1 MTELLLAATSLDVT
15 PPPGHRLDGYAAR
28 AGVATSTADPLCAT
42 MIWLSSV
49 DDPGVLWLTLDA
61 IAVSSTLARE
71 LAEAA
76 GAAAG
81 IPPSHVVVSASHTH
95 SGPSGWTG
103 EIHPVIPAEQ
113 ERSLVDSLVAALRG
127 AQLTLQ
133 PVTAS
138 WRSVE
143 VVGVGTNRHRRN
155 GPHDNTAGILALH
168 SLTGSLE
175 AVLLDFA
182 CHPTTYGPEN
192 MRYSAD
198 WPGAARAALA
208 PAVVGFLQGAAGD
221 VSPRFTRQGRGAA
234 EVTRLGTLLAT
245 RVRESLA
252 GPGLELP
259 QSVPAIRRTTLTLPV
274 RNIPPANES
283 EALVTAAEKLLT
295 EAEQLATATEQ
306 LATTSAPSATAAGS
320 ITTASGPGAT
330 ASEPGATTSA
340 PSATAAGSSTTASG
354 PGATASGPNG
364 TASGPGALASGPGA
378 LASGPA
384 AAASGAIT
392 RAAVDDPSGRI
403 SQTRLDGAR
412 GQALMAAANLP
423 SALDLP
429 VSAVTMG
436 DVCWINLP
444 VELFAVHGACL
455 QSDSTH
461 PITRVIGYTDGY
473 YGYVVDPSA
482 AQAGTYEALITF
494 FDQPTTNQLL
504 TETATF
510 VNQ

>member
-28 AGVATSTADPLCAT
+28 AGLATGTADPLRAT
-42 MIWLSSV
+42 LIWLSSV

-61 IAVSSTLARE
+61 IAVRSGLTRE

-113 ERSLVDSLVAALRG
+113 ERSLVDSLVGAVRG
-127 AQLTLQ
+127 AGLERQ

-143 VVGVGTNRHRRN
+143 VIGVGTNRHRRN

-168 SLTGSLE
+168 SLSGSLE

-234 EVTRLGTLLAT
+234 EVTRLGSLLAG
-245 RVRESLA
+245 RVREALA

-274 RNIPPANES
+274 RNIPPADES
-283 EALVTAAEKLLT
+283 EKLATAVEKVVTAAEQ
-295 EAEQLATATEQ
+295 A
-306 LATTSAPSATAAGS
+306 
-320 ITTASGPGAT
+320 
-330 ASEPGATTSA
+330 
-340 PSATAAGSSTTASG
+340 
-354 PGATASGPNG
+354 ATASGPVG
-364 TASGPGALASGPGA
+364 TVQA
-378 LASGPA
+378 
-384 AAASGAIT
+384 T
-392 RAAVDDPSGRI
+392 VDDPSGRI

-412 GQALMAAANLP
+412 GQALMAAATLP
-423 SALDLP
+423 PTLDLP
-429 VSAVTMG
+429 VSAITMG

-473 YGYVVDPSA
+473 YGYVVDPSSA
-482 AQAGTYEALITF
+482 EAGTYEALITY

>member
-1 MTELLLAATSLDVT
+1 MTELLLAAKSLDVT

-28 AGVATSTADPLCAT
+28 AGLATGTADPLNAT
-42 MIWLSSV
+42 LIWLSSA

-61 IAVSSTLARE
+61 IAVGCDLVSE
-71 LAEAA
+71 LAAAA

-103 EIHPVIPAEQ
+103 QIHPVIPADRECD
-113 ERSLVDSLVAALRG
+113 LVDALLG
-127 AQLTLQ
+127 AVRSVRFERQ

-168 SLTGSLE
+168 SRSGSLE

-192 MRYSAD
+192 MQYSAD

-234 EVTRLGTLLAT
+234 EVTRLGSLLAG
-245 RVRESLA
+245 RVREALA
-252 GPGLELP
+252 QPGLELP
-259 QSVPAIRRTTLTLPV
+259 PSPPTIRRTTLTLPV
-274 RNIPPANES
+274 RNIPPAAE
-283 EALVTAAEKLLT
+283 AEKVV
-295 EAEQLATATEQ
+295 
-306 LATTSAPSATAAGS
+306 S
-320 ITTASGPGAT
+320 
-330 ASEPGATTSA
+330 
-340 PSATAAGSSTTASG
+340 
-354 PGATASGPNG
+354 
-364 TASGPGALASGPGA
+364 
-378 LASGPA
+378 
-384 AAASGAIT
+384 AAASHLNGT
-392 RAAVDDPSGRI
+392 DDPSGRI

-412 GQALMAAANLP
+412 GQALMAAAALP
-423 SALDLP
+423 PTFDL
-429 VSAVTMG
+429 SISTVTMG

-482 AQAGTYEALITF
+482 AEAGTYEALITF
-494 FDQPTTNQLL
+494 FDQPTTHHLL
-504 TETATF
+504 TQTTTF
-510 VNQ
+510 VNS

>member
-28 AGVATSTADPLCAT
+28 AGLSTGAADPLRAT
-42 MIWLSSV
+42 LIWLSTG

-61 IAVSSTLARE
+61 IAVGSALSSE
-71 LAEAA
+71 LATAA

-103 EIHPVIPAEQ
+103 EIHPVIPAER
-113 ERSLVDSLVAALRG
+113 ERPLVDSLVG
-127 AQLTLQ
+127 AVRSAVLERQ

-138 WRSVE
+138 WHSIE
-143 VVGVGTNRHRRN
+143 VIGVGTNRHRKN
-155 GPHDNTAGILALH
+155 GPHDNTAGVLALH
-168 SLTGSLE
+168 GLGGSLE

-192 MRYSAD
+192 LQYSAD

-234 EVTRLGTLLAT
+234 EVARLGGLLAS
-245 RVRESLA
+245 RVREALA
-252 GPGLELP
+252 TPGLELP
-259 QSVPAIRRTTLTLPV
+259 QSAPSIRRTTLTLPV
-274 RNIPPANES
+274 RSVPPVDES
-283 EALVTAAEKLLT
+283 EK
-295 EAEQLATATEQ
+295 
-306 LATTSAPSATAAGS
+306 
-320 ITTASGPGAT
+320 
-330 ASEPGATTSA
+330 
-340 PSATAAGSSTTASG
+340 
-354 PGATASGPNG
+354 
-364 TASGPGALASGPGA
+364 LASVVESRVDAESRTNGA
-378 LASGPA
+378 G
-384 AAASGAIT
+384 
-392 RAAVDDPSGRI
+392 DPSGRI
-403 SQTRLDGAR
+403 SQTRLEGAR
-412 GQALMAAANLP
+412 GQALMAAADLP
-423 SALDLP
+423 PALDLP
-429 VSAVTMG
+429 VSTVTMG

-444 VELFAVHGACL
+444 VELFAVHGVCL
-455 QSDSTH
+455 QADSTH

-482 AQAGTYEALITF
+482 AEAGTYEALITF
-494 FDQPTTNQLL
+494 FDQPTTNTLL

-510 VNQ
+510 VNS

>member
-1 MTELLLAATSLDVT
+1 MTDLLLAATALDVT

-28 AGVATSTADPLCAT
+28 AGLSTGTADPLNAT
-42 MIWLSSV
+42 LIWLSTA

-61 IAVSSTLARE
+61 IAAGHQLCAE

-103 EIHPVIPAEQ
+103 EIHPVIPAER
-113 ERSLVDSLVAALRG
+113 ERDLIDSLVG
-127 AQLTLQ
+127 AVRAVRLERQ
-133 PVTAS
+133 PVSAS
-138 WRSVE
+138 WRSIE
-143 VVGVGTNRHRRN
+143 VIGVGTNRHRKN

-168 SLTGSLE
+168 SRSGSLE

-192 MRYSAD
+192 MQYSAD

-234 EVTRLGTLLAT
+234 EVTRLGSLLAG
-245 RVRESLA
+245 RVREALTQ
-252 GPGLELP
+252 PGLELP
-259 QSVPAIRRTTLTLPV
+259 QSAPAIRRTTLTLPV
-274 RNIPPANES
+274 RSIPPADES
-283 EALVTAAEKLLT
+283 EKLVTAAEQAVLSTT
-295 EAEQLATATEQ
+295 EQANLPATAAETRVTATE
-306 LATTSAPSATAAGS
+306 TRAPAAE
-320 ITTASGPGAT
+320 TR
-330 ASEPGATTSA
+330 
-340 PSATAAGSSTTASG
+340 
-354 PGATASGPNG
+354 
-364 TASGPGALASGPGA
+364 
-378 LASGPA
+378 A
-384 AAASGAIT
+384 AAA
-392 RAAVDDPSGRI
+392 DDPSGRI
-403 SQTRLDGAR
+403 TQTRLDGAR

-423 SALDLP
+423 PALDLS
-429 VSAVTMG
+429 VSTVTFG

-482 AQAGTYEALITF
+482 AEAGTYEALITF
-494 FDQPTTNQLL
+494 FDQPTTNHLIKQAADFMN
-504 TETATF
+504 T
-510 VNQ
+510 

>member
-1 MTELLLAATSLDVT
+1 MTELRLAAKSLDVT
-15 PPPGHRLDGYAAR
+15 PPPGHLLDGYAAR
-28 AGVATSTADPLCAT
+28 AGVATGTADPLTAT
-42 MIWLSSV
+42 VIWLSTA

-61 IAVSSTLARE
+61 IAVGCELRAE
-71 LAEAA
+71 LAEAV

-103 EIHPVIPAEQ
+103 EIHPVIPASR
-113 ERSLVDSLVAALRG
+113 ERDLVDALVG
-127 AQLTLQ
+127 AVGSVQLEPQ

-138 WRSVE
+138 WRSIE

-155 GPHDNTAGILALH
+155 GPHDNTVGILALH

-192 MRYSAD
+192 LQYSAD

-234 EVTRLGTLLAT
+234 EVTRLGSLLAG
-245 RVRESLA
+245 RVREALA
-252 GPGLELP
+252 EPGLELP
-259 QSVPAIRRTTLTLPV
+259 QSAPVIRRTTLTLPV
-274 RNIPPANES
+274 RNIPPAVE
-283 EALVTAAEKLLT
+283 AEKVV
-295 EAEQLATATEQ
+295 
-306 LATTSAPSATAAGS
+306 S
-320 ITTASGPGAT
+320 
-330 ASEPGATTSA
+330 
-340 PSATAAGSSTTASG
+340 
-354 PGATASGPNG
+354 
-364 TASGPGALASGPGA
+364 
-378 LASGPA
+378 
-384 AAASGAIT
+384 AAASHVHGS
-392 RAAVDDPSGRI
+392 DDPSGRI

-412 GQALMAAANLP
+412 GQAMMAAASLP
-423 SALDLP
+423 PTLDLWI
-429 VSAVTMG
+429 STVTMG

-455 QSDSTH
+455 QADSTH

-473 YGYVVDPSA
+473 FGYVVDPA
-482 AQAGTYEALITF
+482 AAEAGTYEALITF

-504 TETATF
+504 KQTTDFANT
-510 VNQ
+510 

>member
-1 MTELLLAATSLDVT
+1 VNELLLAATSLDVT

-28 AGVATSTADPLCAT
+28 AGLSTGTADPLRAT
-42 MIWLSSV
+42 LIWLSTK

-61 IAVSSTLARE
+61 IAVGSALSSE

-103 EIHPVIPAEQ
+103 EIHPVIPAER
-113 ERSLVDSLVAALRG
+113 ERPLVDSLVGSVRAAALERK
-127 AQLTLQ
+127 

-143 VVGVGTNRHRRN
+143 VIGVGTNRHRKN

-168 SLTGSLE
+168 GFDGSLD

-192 MRYSAD
+192 LQYSAD

-234 EVTRLGTLLAT
+234 EVARLGGLLAS
-245 RVRESLA
+245 RVREALA
-252 GPGLELP
+252 TPGLELP
-259 QSVPAIRRTTLTLPV
+259 RSAPSIRRTTLTLPV
-274 RNIPPANES
+274 RSVPPVDES
-283 EALVTAAEKLLT
+283 EKLVSVMESRVNAEH
-295 EAEQLATATEQ
+295 
-306 LATTSAPSATAAGS
+306 AG
-320 ITTASGPGAT
+320 G
-330 ASEPGATTSA
+330 
-340 PSATAAGSSTTASG
+340 
-354 PGATASGPNG
+354 
-364 TASGPGALASGPGA
+364 
-378 LASGPA
+378 
-384 AAASGAIT
+384 
-392 RAAVDDPSGRI
+392 PSGRI
-403 SQTRLDGAR
+403 SQTRLEGAR

-423 SALDLP
+423 PALDLP
-429 VSAVTMG
+429 VSTVTMG

-444 VELFAVHGACL
+444 VELFAVHGVCL
-455 QSDSTH
+455 QADSTH

-482 AQAGTYEALITF
+482 AEAGTYEALITF
-494 FDQPTTNQLL
+494 FDQPTTNTLL

-510 VNQ
+510 VNS

>member
-1 MTELLLAATSLDVT
+1 VTELLLAATSLDVT

-28 AGVATSTADPLCAT
+28 AGVATGTADPLHAT
-42 MIWLSSV
+42 LIWLSSV

-61 IAVSSTLARE
+61 IAVGSALSRE
-71 LAEAA
+71 LADAA

-81 IPPSHVVVSASHTH
+81 IPPSNVVVSASHTH

-113 ERSLVDSLVAALRG
+113 ERPLVESLVGVVRG
-127 AQLTLQ
+127 AVLERQ

-143 VVGVGTNRHRRN
+143 VIGVGTNRHRRN
-155 GPHDNTAGILALH
+155 GPHDNTAGVLALH
-168 SLTGSLE
+168 SLSGSLE

-192 MRYSAD
+192 LRYSAD

-234 EVTRLGTLLAT
+234 EVTRLGNLLAG
-245 RVRESLA
+245 RVREALA

-259 QSVPAIRRTTLTLPV
+259 QSPPRIRRTTLTQPV
-274 RNIPPANES
+274 RNIPPADES
-283 EALVTAAEKLLT
+283 EKLVDAVERVV
-295 EAEQLATATEQ
+295 
-306 LATTSAPSATAAGS
+306 
-320 ITTASGPGAT
+320 TASGP
-330 ASEPGATTSA
+330 
-340 PSATAAGSSTTASG
+340 
-354 PGATASGPNG
+354 
-364 TASGPGALASGPGA
+364 
-378 LASGPA
+378 
-384 AAASGAIT
+384 SGAART
-392 RAAVDDPSGRI
+392 GVDDPSGRI
-403 SQTRLDGAR
+403 FQTRLDGAR
-412 GQALMAAANLP
+412 GQALMAAAAIPPSLNLP
-423 SALDLP
+423 I
-429 VSAVTMG
+429 SAVTMG

-473 YGYVVDPSA
+473 YGYVVDPSSA
-482 AQAGTYEALITF
+482 AAGTYEALITF
-494 FDQPTTNQLL
+494 FDQPTTNRLL
-504 TETATF
+504 TQTATF
-510 VNQ
+510 VNL

>member
-28 AGVATSTADPLCAT
+28 LGVATGTADPLQAT
-42 MIWLSSV
+42 LIWLSTA

-61 IAVSSTLARE
+61 IAVGSELSRE

-81 IPPSHVVVSASHTH
+81 IQSSHVVVSASHTH

-103 EIHPVIPAEQ
+103 EIHPVIPAER
-113 ERSLVDSLVAALRG
+113 ECSLAASLVGAVRAARLER
-127 AQLTLQ
+127 Q

-143 VVGVGTNRHRRN
+143 VIGVGTNRHRRN

-168 SLTGSLE
+168 SPSGALE
-175 AVLLDFA
+175 AVLFDFA

-192 MRYSAD
+192 MQYSAD
-198 WPGAARAALA
+198 WPGATRAALA

-234 EVTRLGTLLAT
+234 EVTRLGSLLAT
-245 RVRESLA
+245 RVREALA
-252 GPGLELP
+252 SPGLELP
-259 QSVPAIRRTTLTLPV
+259 QSAPAIRRTTLTLPV
-274 RNIPPANES
+274 RNIPPADES
-283 EALVTAAEKLLT
+283 EKLANAVEKVVTAAET
-295 EAEQLATATEQ
+295 R
-306 LATTSAPSATAAGS
+306 
-320 ITTASGPGAT
+320 
-330 ASEPGATTSA
+330 
-340 PSATAAGSSTTASG
+340 
-354 PGATASGPNG
+354 G
-364 TASGPGALASGPGA
+364 T
-378 LASGPA
+378 
-384 AAASGAIT
+384 AASG
-392 RAAVDDPSGRI
+392 VEDPSGRI

-412 GQALMAAANLP
+412 GQALMATATLP
-423 SALDLP
+423 PTLHLP
-429 VSAVTMG
+429 ISAVTMG

-482 AQAGTYEALITF
+482 AEAGTYEALITF
-494 FDQPTTNQLL
+494 FDQPTTNSLL
-504 TETATF
+504 TTTAAF
-510 VNQ
+510 VNS

>member
-28 AGVATSTADPLCAT
+28 AGVATGTADPLNAT
-42 MIWLSSV
+42 LIWLSST

-61 IAVSSTLARE
+61 IAVGRE
-71 LAEAA
+71 LVSELASAA
-76 GAAAG
+76 ASAAG

-103 EIHPVIPAEQ
+103 EIHPVIPAARECD
-113 ERSLVDSLVAALRG
+113 LVDALLG
-127 AQLTLQ
+127 AVKSVRLERQ

-155 GPHDNTAGILALH
+155 GPHDNTAGVLALH
-168 SLTGSLE
+168 SLSGSLE

-192 MRYSAD
+192 MKYSAD

-234 EVTRLGTLLAT
+234 EVNRLGSLLAG
-245 RVRESLA
+245 RVREALA
-252 GPGLELP
+252 HPGLELP
-259 QSVPAIRRTTLTLPV
+259 QSPPAIRRTTLTLPV
-274 RNIPPANES
+274 RNIPPA
-283 EALVTAAEKLLT
+283 A
-295 EAEQLATATEQ
+295 EAERVV
-306 LATTSAPSATAAGS
+306 S
-320 ITTASGPGAT
+320 
-330 ASEPGATTSA
+330 
-340 PSATAAGSSTTASG
+340 
-354 PGATASGPNG
+354 
-364 TASGPGALASGPGA
+364 
-378 LASGPA
+378 
-384 AAASGAIT
+384 AAASHVNGT
-392 RAAVDDPSGRI
+392 DDPSGRI

-412 GQALMAAANLP
+412 GQALMAAAALP
-423 SALDLP
+423 PAFDLP
-429 VSAVTMG
+429 ISAVTMG

-461 PITRVIGYTDGY
+461 PITRVVGYTDGY

-482 AQAGTYEALITF
+482 AEAGTYEALITF
-494 FDQPTTNQLL
+494 FDQPTTNQLI
-504 TETATF
+504 TETANF
-510 VNQ
+510 VNT